1 MLISEL
7 GELQEVETMREQ
19 SRQDLRTGAHSGRR
33 RGGHGLA
40 VPAVSAVVRVTNADK
55 VDGRHAVG
63 SGATQTERAR
73 KLVATS
79 KSGKLPNGII
89 AKAPN
94 ANRLDGLDSTYLMRG
109 AGPGRSIVNG
119 PGGDPTTTTYA
130 SCGVVQLKLPR
141 RGKVML
147 TMDGAWATATAP
159 PIGRCR
165 LFGPG
170 TSNQRVN
177 LGGQVASGTD
187 HFFGLNEVTKRV
199 DGGTRTF
206 GLECRE
212 FTGDTI
218 SFKEIMLSAVYLG
231 RR

>member
-1 MLISEL
+1 
-7 GELQEVETMREQ
+7 MRER
-19 SRQDLRTGAHSGRR
+19 SRQDLRTVLIAVVAAAVT
-33 RGGHGLA
+33 GLT

-63 SGATQTERAR
+63 SGVTQTERAR
-73 KLVATS
+73 KLVATG
-79 KSGKLPNGII
+79 KNGKLPNGII

-94 ANRLDGLDSTYLMRG
+94 ANKLDGLDSTDLMRG

-119 PGGDPTTTTYA
+119 PGCDPTTTTYA

-147 TMDGAWATATAP
+147 TMDGAWATSTAP
-159 PIGRCR
+159 SIGRCR

-170 TSNQRVN
+170 TSNQQVN
-177 LGGQVASGTD
+177 LGEQVDSGTD
-187 HFFGLNEVTKRV
+187 HFFGLNEVTERV

-218 SFKEIMLSAVYLG
+218 IFKEIMLSAVYLG